1 MAAWVYANPSTIQ
14 QRPRQSRPVALH
26 DKRSRRTDNT
36 MAKKKQ
42 NKRTSNDLQN
52 TKQKIED

>member
-1 MAAWVYANPSTIQ
+1 
-14 QRPRQSRPVALH
+14 
-26 DKRSRRTDNT
+26 

-52 TKQKIED
+52 TKQKIEDWGTWTQQKRVLGKG